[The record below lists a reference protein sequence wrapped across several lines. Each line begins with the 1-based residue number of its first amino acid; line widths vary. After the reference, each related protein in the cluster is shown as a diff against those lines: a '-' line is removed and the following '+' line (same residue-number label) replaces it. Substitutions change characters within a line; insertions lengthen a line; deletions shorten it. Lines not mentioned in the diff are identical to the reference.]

1 MIKFNV
7 LYPNAPG
14 LRFDHAY
21 YRDTHMPMVARL
33 LGDACLSYTVDRGVA
48 GGAPGAASPFAA
60 SCSIYC
66 ESLEKLQKAIG
77 PHVQEIQADIPNYTD
92 ATSVVWISDVVRDR
106 S

>member
-14 LRFDHAY
+14 VRFDHAY

-33 LGDACLSYTVDRGVA
+33 LGDACVSYTVEQGLA
-48 GGAPGAASPFAA
+48 GGAPGAASPYVAG
-60 SCSIYC
+60 CSVYC
-66 ESLEKLQKAIG
+66 ESLEKFQQAIG
-77 PHVQEIQADIPNYTD
+77 PHIQEIQADIPKYTD
-92 ATSVVWISDVVRDR
+92 AKSVVWISDVVVDR